1 MEITRRNLVET
12 VAVAGAALAAS
23 SLGARE
29 ALATKELS
37 SSEAAAG
44 AGAFVEADMSI
55 TDEEALAWLR
65 EEPECKDI
73 VLEDGTVV
81 PAKYVRLRLRI
92 DRAGGGVGGTPRD
105 GSWKW
110 LLENLTEEDVD
121 NLLLMPVL
129 EWFQAGDLDLDVH
142 TEEEWRQICEELS
155 LQGYLM
161 RVRRAGIP
169 HFHQLAFVHGLFEFS
184 VLKHRDE
191 DDNVQNITDVFA
203 LTGSDYSLWTGD
215 TPVYHPL
222 PVSADLVTDA
232 HVLPYDD
239 WKAIIARNTRFAVAP
254 CQCRH
259 AKISLGALSE
269 DCTHPVET
277 CMAFGEIADYYI
289 ENGIGREIDAEEADA
304 ILQRSVDA
312 GMVIES
318 EFTKA
323 SEVICSCHSD
333 CCYLLGT
340 VRAADGN
347 LPAMANISNYVLN
360 LDKEACIQCG
370 ACLDRCPMHSIT
382 FGEDG
387 YPEMDNA
394 CVKCGQC
401 GLVCPANARSL
412 SARPEAERL
421 TLAEDMLGDYVQK
434 SINRM
439 RKGIIVDTVE

>member
-1 MEITRRNLVET
+1 MEITRRNLVGT
-12 VAVAGAALAAS
+12 VAVGAAALAAGG
-23 SLGARE
+23 LGTRE

-277 CMAFGEIADYYI
+277 CMAFGEMADYYI

-323 SEVICSCHSD
+323 SEVICSVPQR
-333 CCYLLGT
+333 LL
-340 VRAADGN
+340 
-347 LPAMANISNYVLN
+347 LPAGHRARGRRKPAGHGKHLQLRAEPRQGGLHPVRGLPRPLPHA
-360 LDKEACIQCG
+360 LDHLRG
-370 ACLDRCPMHSIT
+370 GRVPR
-382 FGEDG
+382 DG
-387 YPEMDNA
+387 QRLRQ
-394 CVKCGQC
+394 V
-401 GLVCPANARSL
+401 
-412 SARPEAERL
+412 RPVRPGVPRQRPQPL
-421 TLAEDMLGDYVQK
+421 
-434 SINRM
+434 
-439 RKGIIVDTVE
+439 